1 MSKDFVIFNIRVL
14 ITRLMFGIKPIL
26 LISLLTLTIS
36 KITIDQVQDKLKEIA
51 ESPVVN
57 LIFFFD
63 SLKSRSLFIQ

>member
-1 MSKDFVIFNIRVL
+1 
-14 ITRLMFGIKPIL
+14 MFGIKPIL